1 MDRSVDLLVGLNE
14 SQRRAVTTVD
24 GPVLALAGPGS
35 GKTRVLTHR
44 IAYLI
49 HEKRVHPSDILSVT
63 FTNKA
68 AREMRERMAKLI
80 GERTAEHV
88 TIGTFHSLAARWLRR
103 EARSVGLADGWVIYD
118 DDDQQRLMKR
128 LIKERNLPEKTF
140 TARGVLSA
148 ISSAKSELLDVE
160 TYARASRSPESRV
173 YAELYGQYQ
182 QALRIAGALDFD
194 DLLLYGLALARQER
208 YQQRFA
214 YVLVD
219 EYQDTNKAQYEMVRA
234 LSRGSGNIFVV
245 GDDDQSIYG
254 WRGAD
259 IRNIRQFEADFIGAQ
274 VIVLPENYRST
285 QVILDVAQKLIDAA
299 PKRAHRKILQA
310 QTPGGEPV
318 LWRECS
324 DQNDESQRVCD
335 TIERLVK
342 SGAARYADCAV
353 MYRTNAQSRA
363 FEEALGRRRIPYVLV
378 GGMRFYERREVK
390 DLLAWMR
397 IMANPDDD
405 VSLERALDFPNS
417 GVGQSSLTHLQQW
430 ARAHAQSVFG
440 AMVAVATDSQ
450 VIPAL
455 KGAARQRVMAFGAKV
470 HHLRGRVRTLPLNEA
485 FDAVLSETKFAD
497 ALAMMYDDRSDADAR
512 IENVNELR
520 RVSGEYLEL
529 PVDEQLFRFLE
540 EVALVADVDALAAGE
555 SEAERDNRVVCITMH
570 QAKGLEY
577 DNVFIVGLE
586 DELIPHIRTHLFPEQ
601 IAEERRILYVGVTRA
616 RKRLMLSRAQRRML
630 YGQYGPTTPSRFL
643 SDIPKGM
650 LHVTTGLGSVSPT
663 TPTQRV
669 QTALTTKPEYRGW
682 GDAAKFQSKPTAPTP
697 SSQATFAVGDRV
709 RHQRFG
715 EGIVMAAKVVD
726 DDVEVVVNFADKAV
740 GEKRLIASFARLE
753 KIS

>member
-1 MDRSVDLLVGLNE
+1 VESSVDLLTGLNQ

-49 HEKRVHPSDILSVT
+49 HEKRVHPGTILSVT

-80 GERTAEHV
+80 GERTTEHV

-103 EARSVGLADGWVIYD
+103 DARSVGLADGWVIYD

-128 LIKERNLPEKTF
+128 LIKARNLPEKTF
-140 TARGVLSA
+140 TSRAVLSA
-148 ISSAKSELLDVE
+148 ISSAKSELLDVP
-160 TYARASRSPESRV
+160 TYTKASRSPESRI

-182 QALRIAGALDFD
+182 QALRIANGLDFD
-194 DLLLYGLALARQER
+194 DLLWYGLELARQER
-208 YQQRFA
+208 YQKRFE

-259 IRNIRQFEADFIGAQ
+259 IRNIRQFEADFTGAQ

-285 QVILDVAQKLIDAA
+285 QAILDVAQKLIDAA
-299 PKRAHRKILQA
+299 PKKAHRKELKA

-335 TIERLVK
+335 AIERLVK

-363 FEEALGRRRIPYVLV
+363 FEEALGRRRMPYVLV

-417 GVGQSSLTHLQQW
+417 GIGQSSLAHLQQW
-430 ARAHAQSVFG
+430 ARAQAQSIFG
-440 AMVAVATDSQ
+440 AMVAAATDSQ
-450 VIPAL
+450 AVPAL
-455 KGAARQRVMAFGAKV
+455 KGAARQRVLAFGSKV
-470 HHLRGRVRTLPLNEA
+470 HHLRGRVRMLPLNDA
-485 FDAVLSETKFAD
+485 FDVVLSETKFAD
-497 ALAMMYDDRSDADAR
+497 ALSAMYDESDADAR

-529 PVDEQLFRFLE
+529 SVDEQLLRFLE

-586 DELIPHIRTHLFPEQ
+586 DELIPHSRTHLFPEQ
-601 IAEERRILYVGVTRA
+601 IDEERRILYVGVTRA

-643 SDIPKGM
+643 SDIPKEM

-663 TPTQRV
+663 THTQRL
-669 QTALTTKPEYRGW
+669 QTASTTKPEYRGW
-682 GDAAKFQSKPTAPTP
+682 GDAAKFQPKSVATVP
-697 SSQATFAVGDRV
+697 SVDFAVGDRV

-715 EGIVMAAKVVD
+715 EGVVMAAKVVD
-726 DDVEVVVNFADKAV
+726 DDVEVVVHFADKAV

-753 KIS
+753 KIQ

>member
-1 MDRSVDLLVGLNE
+1 MENSVDLLAGLNN
-14 SQRRAVTTVD
+14 SQKRAVTTVD

-49 HEKRVHPSDILSVT
+49 HEKRVSPSAIVSVT

-68 AREMRERMAKLI
+68 AREMRERMANLI
-80 GERTAEHV
+80 GERVAEQV

-103 EARSVGLADGWVIYD
+103 EARSVQLADGWVIYD

-140 TARGVLSA
+140 TVRAVLSA
-148 ISSAKSELLDVE
+148 ISSAKSELLDVA
-160 TYARASRSPESRV
+160 TYAKASRSPESRI
-173 YAELYGQYQ
+173 YAELYAQYQ
-182 QALRIAGALDFD
+182 QALQIAGALDFD
-194 DLLLYGLALARQER
+194 DLLMYGLELVRQDR
-208 YQQRFA
+208 YQQRFR

-219 EYQDTNKAQYEMVRA
+219 EYQDTNKAQYEIVRA
-234 LSRGSGNIFVV
+234 LSRGFGNIFVV

-259 IRNIRQFEADFIGAQ
+259 IRNIRQFEIDFPGAQ

-285 QVILDVAQKLIDAA
+285 QAILDVAQVLIDAS
-299 PKRAHRKILQA
+299 PKRAHRKILKA
-310 QTPGGEPV
+310 QIPGGEPV
-318 LWRECS
+318 LWRDCS

-335 TIERLVK
+335 AIERLVK
-342 SGAARYADCAV
+342 SGVARYADCAV

-363 FEEALGRRRIPYVLV
+363 FEEALGRRRIPYILV

-390 DLLAWMR
+390 DVLAWMR
-397 IMANPDDD
+397 LMANPDDD

-417 GVGQSSLTHLQQW
+417 GIGQSSLTHLQQW
-430 ARAHAQSVFG
+430 ARSQAQSVFG

-450 VIPAL
+450 AIPAL
-455 KGAARQRVMAFGAKV
+455 KGAARQRVIAFGAKV
-470 HHLRGRVRTLPLNEA
+470 HHMRGQVRTLPLNQA
-485 FDAVLSETKFAD
+485 FDVVLSETKFTQAI
-497 ALAMMYDDRSDADAR
+497 AEMYDDGDADAR

-520 RVSGEYLEL
+520 QVSGEYLVL

-540 EVALVADVDALAAGE
+540 EVALVADVDTLATGAPV
-555 SEAERDNRVVCITMH
+555 ERDNRVVCITMH

-586 DELIPHIRTHLFPEQ
+586 DELIPHSRTHLFPEQ
-601 IAEERRILYVGVTRA
+601 IDEERRILYVGITRA
-616 RKRLMLSRAQRRML
+616 RKRLMLSRAQRRIM
-630 YGQYGPTTPSRFL
+630 YGRYEPTLTSRFL
-643 SDIPKGM
+643 KDIPKGM
-650 LHVTTGLGSVSPT
+650 LQVTTGLGSVAPT
-663 TPTQRV
+663 TTRTQQPTSQSP
-669 QTALTTKPEYRGW
+669 QYRGW
-682 GDAAKFQSKPTAPTP
+682 NDAPPAHTP
-697 SSQATFAVGDRV
+697 AASAASNVEFAVGDRV

-715 EGIVMAAKVVD
+715 EGIIMAAKVVD
-726 DDVEVVVNFADKAV
+726 DDVEVLVHFADKVV

-753 KIS
+753 KIR

>member
-1 MDRSVDLLVGLNE
+1 MERSVDLLTGLNS
-14 SQRRAVTTVD
+14 SQQRAVTTVD

-49 HEKRVHPSDILSVT
+49 HEKRVHPGTILSVT

-68 AREMRERMAKLI
+68 AREMRERMAALI

-140 TARGVLSA
+140 TSRGVLSA

-160 TYARASRSPESRV
+160 TYAKASRSPESRM

-194 DLLLYGLALARQER
+194 DLLWYGLELARQER
-208 YQQRFA
+208 YQHRFA

-219 EYQDTNKAQYEMVRA
+219 EYQDTNKVQYEMVRS

-259 IRNIRQFEADFIGAQ
+259 IRNIRQFEVDFPGAQ

-285 QVILDVAQKLIDAA
+285 QAILDVAQKLIDAS
-299 PKRAHRKILQA
+299 PKRTHRKVLQA

-335 TIERLVK
+335 AIERLVK

-390 DLLAWMR
+390 DMLAWMR

-417 GVGQSSLTHLQQW
+417 GIGQSSLTHLQQW
-430 ARAHAQSVFG
+430 ARAQAQSVYG
-440 AMVAVATDSQ
+440 AMVAAATDSQ
-450 VIPAL
+450 AVPAL
-455 KGAARQRVMAFGAKV
+455 KGAARQRVIAFGAKV
-470 HHLRGRVRTLPLNEA
+470 HHLRGRVRTLPLNQA
-485 FDAVLSETKFAD
+485 FDAVLSETKFTQ
-497 ALAMMYDDRSDADAR
+497 ALTEMYDEGDADAR

-520 RVSGEYLEL
+520 QVSGEYLEL
-529 PVDEQLFRFLE
+529 PIDEQLFRFLE
-540 EVALVADVDALAAGE
+540 EVALVADVDTLATGE
-555 SEAERDNRVVCITMH
+555 PAERDNRVVCITMH

-586 DELIPHIRTHLFPEQ
+586 DELIPHSRTHLFPEQ
-601 IAEERRILYVGVTRA
+601 IDEERRILYVGVTRA
-616 RKRLMLSRAQRRML
+616 RKRLMLSRAQRRMTFGR
-630 YGQYGPTTPSRFL
+630 YDPTMTSRFL
-643 SDIPKGM
+643 KDIPKGM
-650 LHVTTGLGSVSPT
+650 LQVTTGLGSVAPT
-663 TPTQRV
+663 AGVGRSQVVP
-669 QTALTTKPEYRGW
+669 TTKPEYRGW
-682 GDAAKFQSKPTAPTP
+682 GDAAKFQPKSTTP
-697 SSQATFAVGDRV
+697 AASINFAVGDRV

-726 DDVEVVVNFADKAV
+726 DDVEVLVHFADKAV

-753 KIS
+753 KIV

>member
-1 MDRSVDLLVGLNE
+1 MDRPVDLLVGLNQ

-49 HEKRVHPSDILSVT
+49 HEKKVHPSVILSVT

-80 GERTAEHV
+80 GERAAEQV
-88 TIGTFHSLAARWLRR
+88 AIGTFHSLAARWLRR
-103 EARSVGLADGWVIYD
+103 DARSVGLADGWVIYD

-140 TARGVLSA
+140 TSRAVLSA
-148 ISSAKSELLDVE
+148 ISSAKSELLDVQ
-160 TYARASRSPESRV
+160 TYASASRSPESRI

-194 DLLLYGLALARQER
+194 DLLLYGLTLARQER

-234 LSRGSGNIFVV
+234 LSRGAGNIFVV

-259 IRNIRQFEADFIGAQ
+259 IRNIRQFEADFPGAQ

-285 QVILDVAQKLIDAA
+285 QSILDVAQKLIDAA
-299 PKRAHRKILQA
+299 PKRSHRKILQA

-335 TIERLVK
+335 AIERLVK

-390 DLLAWMR
+390 DVLAWMR

-417 GVGQSSLTHLQQW
+417 GIGQSSLTHLQQW

-440 AMVAVATDSQ
+440 AMVAAATDSQ
-450 VIPAL
+450 AIPAL

-470 HHLRGRVRTLPLNEA
+470 HHLRGRVRMMPLNDA
-485 FDAVLSETKFAD
+485 FDVVLSETKFSD
-497 ALAMMYDDRSDADAR
+497 ALAAMYDESDADAR

-529 PVDEQLFRFLE
+529 PIDEQLLRFLE
-540 EVALVADVDALAAGE
+540 EVALVADVDTLATGE
-555 SEAERDNRVVCITMH
+555 AADRDNRVVCITMH

-586 DELIPHIRTHLFPEQ
+586 DELIPHSRTHLFPEQ
-601 IAEERRILYVGVTRA
+601 IDEERRILYVGVTRA
-616 RKRLMLSRAQRRML
+616 RKRLMLSRAQRRMM
-630 YGQYGPTTPSRFL
+630 YGRYEPTMTSRFL
-643 SDIPKGM
+643 KDIPKGM
-650 LHVTTGLGSVSPT
+650 LHVTTGLGSVAPT
-663 TPTQRV
+663 NRP
-669 QTALTTKPEYRGW
+669 QTTSTTKPEYRGW
-682 GDAAKFQSKPTAPTP
+682 GDAAKFQSTASASAPRVD
-697 SSQATFAVGDRV
+697 FAVGDRV

-715 EGIVMAAKVVD
+715 EGVVMAAKVVD
-726 DDVEVVVNFADKAV
+726 DDVEVIVHFADKAV

-753 KIS
+753 KI

>member
-1 MDRSVDLLVGLNE
+1 MDSSVDLLTTLNQ

-49 HEKRVHPSDILSVT
+49 HEKRVHPSAIVSVT

-80 GERTAEHV
+80 GERAAEQV

-103 EARSVGLADGWVIYD
+103 EARSVNLADGWVIYD

-140 TARGVLSA
+140 TPRAVLSA
-148 ISSAKSELLDVE
+148 ISSAKSELLDVD
-160 TYARASRSPESRV
+160 TYARASRSPESRI
-173 YAELYGQYQ
+173 YAELYRQYQ
-182 QALRIAGALDFD
+182 QALQIAGALDFD
-194 DLLLYGLALARQER
+194 DLLWYGLELARQER
-208 YQQRFA
+208 YQRRFE

-234 LSRGSGNIFVV
+234 LSRGYGNIFVV

-259 IRNIRQFEADFIGAQ
+259 IRNIRQFEADFPGAQ

-285 QVILDVAQKLIDAA
+285 QAILDVAQVLIDAS
-299 PKRAHRKILQA
+299 PKRTHRKILKA

-335 TIERLVK
+335 AIERLVK

-353 MYRTNAQSRA
+353 MYRTNSQSRA

-405 VSLERALDFPNS
+405 VSLERALDFPSS
-417 GVGQSSLTHLQQW
+417 GIGQSTLAHLRQW
-430 ARAHAQSVFG
+430 ARQHTQSLFG
-440 AMVAVATDSQ
+440 AMVAAATDSQ
-450 VIPAL
+450 AVPAL
-455 KGAARQRVMAFGAKV
+455 KGAARQRVITFGAMV
-470 HHLRGRVRTLPLNEA
+470 HHLRGRARTMPLTQV
-485 FDAVLSETKFAD
+485 FDAVLSETKFTQ
-497 ALAMMYDDRSDADAR
+497 ALMDMYDESEADAR
-512 IENVNELR
+512 IDNVNELR

-540 EVALVADVDALAAGE
+540 EVALVADVDTLAAGD

-586 DELIPHIRTHLFPEQ
+586 DELIPHSRTHLFPEQ
-601 IAEERRILYVGVTRA
+601 IDEERRILYVGVTRA
-616 RKRLMLSRAQRRML
+616 RKRLMLSRAQRRMMFGRYDSTL
-630 YGQYGPTTPSRFL
+630 TSRFL
-643 SDIPKGM
+643 KDIKGM
-650 LHVTTGLGSVSPT
+650 LQVTTGLGSVAPSARSGVT
-663 TPTQRV
+663 TP
-669 QTALTTKPEYRGW
+669 AKPEYRGW
-682 GDAAKFQSKPTAPTP
+682 GNAAKFQPQTP
-697 SSQATFAVGDRV
+697 AASSTVDFVVGDRV

-715 EGIVMAAKVVD
+715 EGIVMAAKAVD
-726 DDVEVVVNFADKAV
+726 DDIEVVVHFADKAV

-753 KIS
+753 KIQ

>member
-1 MDRSVDLLVGLNE
+1 MERSVDLLVGLNE

-49 HEKRVHPSDILSVT
+49 HEKRVHPSAILSVT

-68 AREMRERMAKLI
+68 AREMRDRMAKLI

-103 EARSVGLADGWVIYD
+103 EARSVDLADSWVIYD
-118 DDDQQRLMKR
+118 DDDQQRLIKR
-128 LIKERNLPEKTF
+128 LIKERKLPEKTF
-140 TARGVLSA
+140 TSRGVMSA
-148 ISSAKSELLDVE
+148 ISSAKSELLDVP
-160 TYARASRSPESRV
+160 TYAQASRSPESRI

-182 QALRIAGALDFD
+182 QALHTANALDFD
-194 DLLLYGLALARQER
+194 DLLLYGLKLARQER

-259 IRNIRQFEADFIGAQ
+259 IRNIRQFEADFPGAQ

-285 QVILDVAQKLIDAA
+285 ESILAVAQKLIDAA
-299 PKRAHRKILQA
+299 PKRSHRKILKA
-310 QTPGGEPV
+310 QTTGGEPV

-335 TIERLVK
+335 AIERLVK

-417 GVGQSSLTHLQQW
+417 GIGQSSLTHLQQW

-450 VIPAL
+450 AVPSL
-455 KGAARQRVMAFGAKV
+455 KGAARQRVMTFGARL

-485 FDAVLSETKFAD
+485 FDAVLSETKFAA
-497 ALAMMYDDRSDADAR
+497 ALATMYDDSDADAR

-529 PVDEQLFRFLE
+529 PVDEQLLRFLE

-586 DELIPHIRTHLFPEQ
+586 DELIPHSRTHLFPEQ
-601 IAEERRILYVGVTRA
+601 IDEERRILYVGVTRA

-630 YGQYGPTTPSRFL
+630 YGRYEPTMTSRFL
-643 SDIPKGM
+643 KDIPRDM
-650 LHVTTGLGSVSPT
+650 LQVTTGLGSVTPT
-663 TPTQRV
+663 TTTQRA
-669 QTALTTKPEYRGW
+669 QTLPTTRPEYRGW
-682 GDAAKFQSKPTAPTP
+682 GDAAKFQTKPAASAPTVD
-697 SSQATFAVGDRV
+697 FAVGDRV

-726 DDVEVVVNFADKAV
+726 DDVEVVVNFSDKAV

>member
-1 MDRSVDLLVGLNE
+1 
-14 SQRRAVTTVD
+14 
-24 GPVLALAGPGS
+24 
-35 GKTRVLTHR
+35 
-44 IAYLI
+44 
-49 HEKRVHPSDILSVT
+49 
-63 FTNKA
+63 
-68 AREMRERMAKLI
+68 
-80 GERTAEHV
+80 
-88 TIGTFHSLAARWLRR
+88 
-103 EARSVGLADGWVIYD
+103 
-118 DDDQQRLMKR
+118 
-128 LIKERNLPEKTF
+128 
-140 TARGVLSA
+140 
-148 ISSAKSELLDVE
+148 
-160 TYARASRSPESRV
+160 
-173 YAELYGQYQ
+173 
-182 QALRIAGALDFD
+182 
-194 DLLLYGLALARQER
+194 
-208 YQQRFA
+208 
-214 YVLVD
+214 
-219 EYQDTNKAQYEMVRA
+219 
-234 LSRGSGNIFVV
+234 VV

-259 IRNIRQFEADFIGAQ
+259 IRNIRQFEADFSGAQ

-285 QVILDVAQKLIDAA
+285 ETILAVAQKLIDAA
-299 PKRAHRKILQA
+299 PKRAHRKILKA
-310 QTPGGEPV
+310 QTAGGEPV

-335 TIERLVK
+335 AIERLVK

-417 GVGQSSLTHLQQW
+417 GIGQSSLTHLQQW

-440 AMVAVATDSQ
+440 AMVAAATDSHA
-450 VIPAL
+450 VPAL
-455 KGAARQRVMAFGAKV
+455 KGAARQRVIAFGSKL
-470 HHLRGRVRTLPLNEA
+470 HHLRRRVLTLPLNEA
-485 FDAVLSETKFAD
+485 FDAVLSETQFTA
-497 ALAMMYDDRSDADAR
+497 ALATMYDDSDADAR

-529 PVDEQLFRFLE
+529 PVDEQLLRFLE
-540 EVALVADVDALAAGE
+540 EVALVADVDALAASE

-586 DELIPHIRTHLFPEQ
+586 DELLPHSRTHLFPEQ
-601 IAEERRILYVGVTRA
+601 IDEERRILYVGVTRA
-616 RKRLMLSRAQRRML
+616 RKRLMLSRAERRML
-630 YGQYGPTTPSRFL
+630 YGQYGPTMVSRFL
-643 SDIPKGM
+643 KDIPKGM
-650 LHVTTGLGSVSPT
+650 LQVTTGLGSVTPT
-663 TPTQRV
+663 TTTQRTQV
-669 QTALTTKPEYRGW
+669 APTTRPEYRGW
-682 GDAAKFQSKPTAPTP
+682 GDAAKFQTTSAAAAPTVD
-697 SSQATFAVGDRV
+697 FAVGDRV

>member
-1 MDRSVDLLVGLNE
+1 LYTKDGIVERSVDLLAGLNP
-14 SQRRAVTTVD
+14 SQQRAVTTVD

-49 HEKRVHPSDILSVT
+49 HEKRVHPSTILSVT

-80 GERTAEHV
+80 GERAAEHV
-88 TIGTFHSLAARWLRR
+88 SIGTFHSLAARWLRR
-103 EARSVGLADGWVIYD
+103 DARSVDLADGWVIYD

-140 TARGVLSA
+140 TSRAVLSA
-148 ISSAKSELLDVE
+148 ISSAKSELLDVQ
-160 TYARASRSPESRV
+160 TYARASRSPESRI

-182 QALRIAGALDFD
+182 QALRIAGAVDFD

-208 YQQRFA
+208 YQNRFA

-234 LSRGSGNIFVV
+234 LSRGAGNIFVV

-259 IRNIRQFEADFIGAQ
+259 VRNIRQFETDFPGAQ
-274 VIVLPENYRST
+274 VILLPENYRST
-285 QVILDVAQKLIDAA
+285 KSILDVAQKLIDAS
-299 PKRAHRKILQA
+299 PKRLHSKVLKSQS
-310 QTPGGEPV
+310 GDSGEPV

-335 TIERLVK
+335 AIERLVK

-417 GVGQSSLTHLQQW
+417 GIGQSSLTHLQQW

-440 AMVAVATDSQ
+440 AMVAATTDSQ
-450 VIPAL
+450 AIPAL

-470 HHLRGRVRTLPLNEA
+470 HHLRGRVRTLPLNDA
-485 FDAVLSETKFAD
+485 FDAVLSETKFTD
-497 ALAMMYDDRSDADAR
+497 ALTAVYDASEADAR
-512 IENVNELR
+512 IENINELR

-540 EVALVADVDALAAGE
+540 EVALVADVDTLANGE
-555 SEAERDNRVVCITMH
+555 AADRDNRVVCITMH

-586 DELIPHIRTHLFPEQ
+586 DELIPHSRTHLFPEQ
-601 IAEERRILYVGVTRA
+601 IDEERRILYVGVTRA
-616 RKRLMLSRAQRRML
+616 RKRLMLSRAERRMMF
-630 YGQYGPTTPSRFL
+630 GQYGPTMVSRFVK
-643 SDIPKGM
+643 DIKDM
-650 LHVTTGLGSVSPT
+650 LQVTTGLGSVAPAV
-663 TPTQRV
+663 TQRA
-669 QTALTTKPEYRGW
+669 TTTKPEYRGW
-682 GDAAKFQSKPTAPTP
+682 GDAAKFQSKPSVSNT
-697 SSQATFAVGDRV
+697 SVDFGVGDRV

-715 EGIVMAAKVVD
+715 EGIVMSAKVVD
-726 DDVEVVVNFADKAV
+726 DDVEVVVHFADKAV

-753 KIS
+753 KI

>member
-1 MDRSVDLLVGLNE
+1 LYTKDGIVERSVDLLAGLNP
-14 SQRRAVTTVD
+14 SQQRAVTTVD

-49 HEKRVHPSDILSVT
+49 HEKRVHPSTILSVT

-80 GERTAEHV
+80 GERAAEHV
-88 TIGTFHSLAARWLRR
+88 SIGTFHSLAARWLRR
-103 EARSVGLADGWVIYD
+103 DARSVDLADGWVIYD

-140 TARGVLSA
+140 TSRAVLSA
-148 ISSAKSELLDVE
+148 ISSAKSELLDVQ
-160 TYARASRSPESRV
+160 TYARASRSPESRI

-182 QALRIAGALDFD
+182 QALRIAGAVDFD

-208 YQQRFA
+208 YQNRFA

-234 LSRGSGNIFVV
+234 LSRGAGNIFVV

-259 IRNIRQFEADFIGAQ
+259 VRNIRQFETDFPGAQ
-274 VIVLPENYRST
+274 VILLPENYRST
-285 QVILDVAQKLIDAA
+285 KSILDVAQKLIDAS
-299 PKRAHRKILQA
+299 PKRLHSKVLKSQS
-310 QTPGGEPV
+310 GESGEPV

-335 TIERLVK
+335 AIERLVK

-417 GVGQSSLTHLQQW
+417 GIGQSSLTHLQQW

-440 AMVAVATDSQ
+440 AMVAAATDSQ
-450 VIPAL
+450 AIPAL

-470 HHLRGRVRTLPLNEA
+470 HHLRGRVRALPLNDA
-485 FDAVLSETKFAD
+485 FDAVLSETKFTD
-497 ALAMMYDDRSDADAR
+497 ALTAVYDASEADAR
-512 IENVNELR
+512 IENINELS

-540 EVALVADVDALAAGE
+540 EVALVADVDTLANGE
-555 SEAERDNRVVCITMH
+555 AADRDNRVVCITMH

-586 DELIPHIRTHLFPEQ
+586 DELIPHSRTHLLPEQ
-601 IAEERRILYVGVTRA
+601 IDEERRILYVGVTRA
-616 RKRLMLSRAQRRML
+616 RKRLMLSRAERRMMF
-630 YGQYGPTTPSRFL
+630 GQYGPTMVSRFVK
-643 SDIPKGM
+643 DIKEM
-650 LHVTTGLGSVSPT
+650 LQVTTGLGSVAPT
-663 TPTQRV
+663 VTQR
-669 QTALTTKPEYRGW
+669 AMATKPEYRGW
-682 GDAAKFQSKPTAPTP
+682 GDAAKFQSKPSVSNARVD
-697 SSQATFAVGDRV
+697 FGVGDRV

-715 EGIVMAAKVVD
+715 EGIVMSAKVVD
-726 DDVEVVVNFADKAV
+726 DDVEVVVHFADKAV

-753 KIS
+753 KI